1 MEKTNPVNG
10 DMIAY
15 MNSSSTV
22 NKQAIYCTLEDTK
35 GSSFF
40 FDERQI

>member
-15 MNSSSTV
+15 MNSSKYG
-22 NKQAIYCTLEDTK
+22 KQASDILYFRRYEGKQL
-35 GSSFF
+35 FF
-40 FDERQI
+40 